1 MSGEAQLRI
10 FLSYSLSDDAGR
22 ILRDRLGDRFQVTT
36 PEMLTGDVVRRT
48 ALRRSLMQ
56 TDVAVVVLP
65 AADDPSWRNV
75 LFEAGAA
82 AGVGVPV
89 VLVGEAVSAP
99 ADLADSLIFD
109 PHQIDEVIS
118 LIEVLAHDNRSIYQ
132 RDLFVTD
139 HDEGHFSEWEQVTS
153 APPVPALSSEYV
165 DQWLTRLKN
174 VRSERSAVSLISDLF
189 HESGARVRKES
200 QASSGRVVD
209 KPDLVLWHDDLLATF
224 GLPLPVE
231 VLLQAR
237 AWPAVRS
244 RLERT
249 LTASGG
255 RSLVAVTVRDG
266 TNSKVWTDGRRTILV
281 SSAIRLAESLAELP
295 LAGALSAMLA
305 SAAS

>member
-1 MSGEAQLRI
+1 MPGEAQPRI

-22 ILRDRLGDRFQVTT
+22 TLRDMLGDRFEVTT
-36 PEMLTGDVVRRT
+36 PEMLTGDVVRST
-48 ALRRSLMQ
+48 ALRRSLIQ

-65 AADDPSWRNV
+65 TADDPSWRNV

-89 VLVGEAVSAP
+89 ILVGEAVSAP
-99 ADLADSLIFD
+99 ADLADSLIFN

-118 LIEVLAHDNRSIYQ
+118 LIEVLAHGNRTFYQ
-132 RDLFVTD
+132 RDLLITEED
-139 HDEGHFSEWEQVTS
+139 HFPGWEQVTS
-153 APPVPALSSEYV
+153 PPPVPALSSEYV
-165 DQWLTRLKN
+165 DQWITRLKN

-189 HESGARVRKES
+189 QQSGARVRTES
-200 QASSGRVVD
+200 QANAGQVVD

-231 VLLQAR
+231 VLLKAR

-255 RSLVAVTVRDG
+255 RSLVAVAVRDG
-266 TNSKVWTDGRRTILV
+266 MNSKVWTDGRRTILV
-281 SSAIRLAESLAELP
+281 SSAIQLAESLAQLP
-295 LAGALSAMLA
+295 LAEALSAILA